1 MSWWSRTNA
10 GRALAVTLAGV
21 VIAAAIVVN
30 LVDAARP
37 ECCDG
42 RRPYVTLYAH
52 DRNQVEALLVS
63 GDGQA
68 FAALAQDPLL
78 QRPSVIAADGEYAYR
93 AQRPLWGYL
102 AWAGSAGQAD
112 LVGWALVVLAILACG
127 AACGVGALLLLDR
140 GASPWWAL
148 GVIAAGYESLGTLTP
163 ELFAL
168 ALFGAGVLL
177 WTRDRRAWAI
187 AAMAAAV
194 LTRETMILGVGAYA
208 LWLFAHVDGSF
219 AMRLR
224 RVLPFAVPVA
234 ALATW
239 DAVLRLRLGAWPT
252 GTSETRLT
260 LPGVGLVDSLSH
272 QPSPGLVLGALVAI
286 ALCVTAFTL
295 ARRDPLTWIVLA
307 YGAFAT
313 TFSREV
319 WVHAGFTRA
328 LLPLY
333 VFGAIVTIAELHRR
347 RVMDQQTTVESGS
360 TRYSAASS
368 LTATS

>member
-1 MSWWSRTNA
+1 
-10 GRALAVTLAGV
+10 
-21 VIAAAIVVN
+21 VIATAIVLN

-42 RRPYVTLYAH
+42 RRPYVSLYAK
-52 DRNQVEALLVS
+52 DRNHVEALLVS

-78 QRPSVIAADGEYAYR
+78 QRPSVIRARGEYAYR

-102 AWAGSAGQAD
+102 AWAGSLGQPD
-112 LVGWALVVLAILACG
+112 VVGWALVALAILACG
-127 AACGVGALLLLDR
+127 AACGVAALLLLDR
-140 GASPWWAL
+140 SASPWWGL
-148 GVIAAGYESLGTLTP
+148 VVTAAGYESLGTLTP

-168 ALFGAGVLL
+168 ALFGAGLLL

-187 AAMAAAV
+187 AAMAASV
-194 LTRETMILGVGAYA
+194 LTRETMLVGVAALA
-208 LWLFAHVDGSF
+208 LWELVHVDGSF
-219 AMRLR
+219 ATRIR

-234 ALATW
+234 ALALW
-239 DAVLRLRLGAWPT
+239 DTVIRLRLDAWPT
-252 GTSETRLT
+252 GSSETRLT
-260 LPGVGLVDSLSH
+260 LPGIGLLDSLTH
-272 QPSPGLVLGALVAI
+272 QPSLGLALGVALAIGLCLSSLVLAP
-286 ALCVTAFTL
+286 
-295 ARRDPLTWIVLA
+295 RDALTWIVIA
-307 YGAFAT
+307 YGLFAT

-333 VFGAIVTIAELHRR
+333 VFGAIATIGARHRQP
-347 RVMDQQTTVESGS
+347 VEGPVQQLPGSESGS